1 MICGNH
7 VEMIHE
13 LRYVEMIKE
22 LGYVEIVDEL
32 GYVESACLILLG
44 GHVKHIYFVMRIIA
58 CWYG

>member
-1 MICGNH
+1 
-7 VEMIHE
+7 MIHE

-32 GYVESACLILLG
+32 DYVESACLILLD